1 MGDNTHSDFGRLHLD
16 EKALMTDSPTPQQ
29 DQVEE
34 GLIRPEDIR
43 STSRSCLAIILI
55 TVAIFVLLC
64 VFVVVQTWI
73 R

>member
-1 MGDNTHSDFGRLHLD
+1 MSDSNAPQMID
-16 EKALMTDSPTPQQ
+16 QDSP
-29 DQVEE
+29 EA
-34 GLIRPEDIR
+34 LIKPEDIR

-55 TVAIFVLLC
+55 MAVIVVMLC